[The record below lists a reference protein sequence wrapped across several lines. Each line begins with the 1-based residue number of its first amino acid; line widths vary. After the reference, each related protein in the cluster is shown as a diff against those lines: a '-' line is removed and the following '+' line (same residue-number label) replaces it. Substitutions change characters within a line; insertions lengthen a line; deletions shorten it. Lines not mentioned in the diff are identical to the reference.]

1 LGVCPDRRPR
11 LATGAARR
19 HGATHIVLTEHPA
32 AAEAVTYSPDQLHLS
47 ARGHAVVAAETV
59 RVLHGVEGVRRIA

>member
-1 LGVCPDRRPR
+1 
-11 LATGAARR
+11 
-19 HGATHIVLTEHPA
+19 VLTEHPA